1 MDTNAID
8 RQLATLREQIS
19 GRTDL
24 LTSYN
29 IVTNQ
34 LAALPKGK
42 ENYEA
47 ILALTEQ
54 QEQLKKALK
63 ENKKLQATYLEKI
76 QEKVDLLTN
85 MDSTI
90 AGKIIKMEEEIHHH
104 EEIRI
109 PLSESVVVATELLN
123 ELGKLNR
130 QSGKAKTWGFSGLL
144 GGIFT
149 KQKKIDD
156 QKEGMNIIR
165 NIRKLINQYKKEL
178 RNINLTEIPD
188 LPVLGFL
195 GTADQFLNNPITE
208 ILIQVEIR
216 KLMKKTS
223 AFEAELMKQL
233 DLMEAKESDLESIV
247 KKLNQQKID
256 WIENAEL

>member
-24 LTSYN
+24 LASYN

-34 LAALPKGK
+34 LAALPNGK

-47 ILALTEQ
+47 ILGLTEQ
-54 QEQLKKALK
+54 QEELLKALK

-76 QEKVDLLTN
+76 QEKADLLITK
-85 MDSTI
+85 DPTT
-90 AGKIIKMEEEIHHH
+90 AGVIIKMEEEIHLQ
-104 EEIRI
+104 EAIRI
-109 PLSESVVVATELLN
+109 QVSKSVTVATELLN

-130 QSGKAKTWGFSGLL
+130 QGGKAKVWGMGGLL

-149 KQKKIDD
+149 KQKKQED
-156 QKEGMNIIR
+156 QKEARGIIG
-165 NIRKLINQYKKEL
+165 NIRKLTNQYKKEL

-216 KLMKKTS
+216 KIMKKTRT
-223 AFEAELMKQL
+223 FESELLEQL
-233 DLMEAKESDLESIV
+233 ELFEEKETELEAIV
-247 KKLNQQKID
+247 KNLKQQKID
-256 WIENAEL
+256 WIEKAEI